1 MTPYSEAMTTKFLAP
16 ITFLGL
22 AAALGPVHAEE
33 GNWEPST
40 LSQATQD
47 RVHAALS
54 AYQRCVDGE
63 TRAHLNDRADSR
75 RVTEAILRACE
86 DPLTAIKTAFDAE
99 HVPAALGTVP
109 TQQALLGGAADPAP
123 GHGQPGGPGRRPAT
137 LMPRTRS

>member
-99 HVPAALGTVP
+99 HVPAALSERYLRSKRSLAA
-109 TQQALLGGAADPAP
+109 QQILRLVMANQAVRAADP
-123 GHGQPGGPGRRPAT
+123 QR
-137 LMPRTRS
+137 